1 MYKTWRGKKKKKNEL
16 GEGGEQRKKKK
27 KLGENYRCVVFKQAM
42 GFGEKS
48 PSNRAL

>member
-1 MYKTWRGKKKKKNEL
+1 MYKTWRGEKKKKNEL
-16 GEGGEQRKKKK
+16 GEGGEQRKKK

>member
-16 GEGGEQRKKKK
+16 GEGGEQRKKK

>member
-1 MYKTWRGKKKKKNEL
+1 MYKTWRGKKKKKEWVR
-16 GEGGEQRKKKK
+16 GRRGAKKKK